1 MDNSTSLEFRRVFN
15 KQNDVLGAI
24 LEQFQKNGVPGAE
37 AARNLISVTPQSL
50 RQRAIDSLKQAWNQ
64 YLLPSMQIE
73 EFYSLVET
81 FRREQHTRQQE
92 RELAKHTAQFQS
104 DVNQPSPSIITVEAS
119 NVQPSGASFLLT
131 PEQDPTAI
139 RPSLLV
145 SQAPFELTKFVIFK
159 HKITKGIDPSTLQI
173 LPRPLEFVH
182 PLQLSDFEVCLK
194 NFPLTNILNLESTLM
209 EMLNQAQEWG
219 FSKVQFSKILKLLV
233 QDKYKEHY
241 FVVENLTAP
250 DDIFTQVLDL
260 LNVDDIIGHIQT
272 QLTKFTRQTDQPIG
286 AAFKGYKSLV
296 LLKLKYTD
304 PHLTQTQCLQ
314 KAERLSLQ
322 ILPDLLTDLS
332 KQCFQAWIKD
342 RKFYGDVIQAQECID
357 YISSL
362 ESSHP
367 KYKLEAPKNIG
378 STLAL
383 TNVDLF
389 PSLATRSNTKN
400 TPYVHQQYTPPKRNT
415 KTQNQPQFPQR
426 NQQNHHQKNQNKTK
440 QQFQKKHFPQGG
452 RTQPVK
458 QHQKKFQK
466 KQKPMN
472 QPSSLTKLQDDL
484 QSLTNRMNALTIR
497 CERCNQLGHNS
508 ERCFTYSRT
517 AARLCSACHQAKHF
531 TADCK
536 IVVPKTKN

>member
-233 QDKYKEHY
+233 QI
-241 FVVENLTAP
+241 T
-250 DDIFTQVLDL
+250 
-260 LNVDDIIGHIQT
+260 
-272 QLTKFTRQTDQPIG
+272 
-286 AAFKGYKSLV
+286 
-296 LLKLKYTD
+296 
-304 PHLTQTQCLQ
+304 
-314 KAERLSLQ
+314 
-322 ILPDLLTDLS
+322 
-332 KQCFQAWIKD
+332 
-342 RKFYGDVIQAQECID
+342 
-357 YISSL
+357 
-362 ESSHP
+362 
-367 KYKLEAPKNIG
+367 
-378 STLAL
+378 
-383 TNVDLF
+383 
-389 PSLATRSNTKN
+389 
-400 TPYVHQQYTPPKRNT
+400 
-415 KTQNQPQFPQR
+415 
-426 NQQNHHQKNQNKTK
+426 
-440 QQFQKKHFPQGG
+440 
-452 RTQPVK
+452 
-458 QHQKKFQK
+458 
-466 KQKPMN
+466 
-472 QPSSLTKLQDDL
+472 
-484 QSLTNRMNALTIR
+484 
-497 CERCNQLGHNS
+497 
-508 ERCFTYSRT
+508 
-517 AARLCSACHQAKHF
+517 
-531 TADCK
+531 
-536 IVVPKTKN
+536 